1 MDIRTLLLIILAVI
15 AALTIVFY
23 QYFFKARH
31 KGSLR
36 VILASLRFVTLL
48 AAFLLLINP
57 KFIDEE
63 YFLEKSNLILLL
75 DDSASMLKSTNAD
88 DIERYIAEILNNEDL
103 QERFSQFKFKFGSQM
118 EESDSLSFQQENTN
132 IANALSKTNELFIKG
147 NNTVVLFSDG
157 NQTLGRDYEFLNLKN
172 NVQVNSV
179 VVGDTTAYSDISIGQ
194 VNTNTYAFLGNKFP
208 VEIIIQYSGEQNI
221 FKNLVIN
228 LDGKRV
234 FQEAVSFNPAENSK
248 RINTL
253 IEAKSV
259 GLKTLE
265 LQISPLENEK
275 NIINNN
281 KVVALEVIDEKT
293 NVTLVSDMLHPDIGA
308 LKKAIESNEQRQLN
322 VVKPN
327 ATSEILEA
335 TDVFILYQPNG
346 RFKRIYD
353 FIKAGNYNHFTITG
367 TQTDWRFLNQVQENF
382 FKEDFNQKEEIL
394 PVLNKSFSEFGLGD
408 FDTSDYPP
416 LISNLGDLDISAT
429 HQNILFQRIKGVDLD
444 IPLMTT
450 INSEGKKEA
459 VLFGENIW
467 RWRAKSYLDNNG
479 FGIFDDFIGKLL
491 LFLNS
496 DGKRSRLELDYKTV
510 FEGTDAARIKATYFD
525 KSYNLDPNGNVQ
537 IEIRDQNSDYRRQA
551 PMLFKGSFFEYDLEN
566 LNAGTYEFTVREN
579 KENIFKSGTFRIVE
593 FQQEDQLFSADYRK
607 MQRLSEKTD
616 GKLYFPN
623 QLDNLIED
631 LLSSEQT
638 LPLQKSKQNVV
649 SLIDYRALLGLIA
662 FCLAMEWFLRK
673 YNGLI

>member
-36 VILASLRFVTLL
+36 IVLASLRFIVLFG
-48 AAFLLLINP
+48 AFLLLINP
-57 KFIDEE
+57 KFVDKE

-75 DDSASMLKSTNAD
+75 DDSASMLKSSSAD
-88 DIERYIAEILNNEDL
+88 DIEDYVKEISENEAL
-103 QERFSQFKFKFGSQM
+103 QERFSQFQFKFGSQLN
-118 EESDSLSFQQENTN
+118 ENDSLSFQQENTN
-132 IANALSKTNELFIKG
+132 IANALSQTNDLFING
-147 NNTVVLFSDG
+147 NNTVVLLSDG
-157 NQTLGRDYEFLNLKN
+157 NQTLGRDYEFLNLN
-172 NVQVNSV
+172 ENVQINSV
-179 VVGDTTAYSDISIGQ
+179 VIGDTTAYADISIGQ

-208 VEIIIQYSGEQNI
+208 VEAIIEYSGEERVS
-221 FKNLVIN
+221 KNLVVR

-234 FQEAVSFNPAENSK
+234 FQETISFNANENSK

-253 IEAKSV
+253 IEAESV

-265 LQISPLENEK
+265 FQIAALNNEK
-275 NIINNN
+275 NTINNT

-308 LKKAIESNEQRQLN
+308 FKKAIESNEQRQLK

-327 ATSEILEA
+327 ATEEVLGA

-346 RFKRIYD
+346 KFKRIYD
-353 FIKAGNYNHFTITG
+353 FIEAGNYNHFTVTG
-367 TQTDWRFLNQVQENF
+367 TQTDWRFLNQIQTNF

-394 PVLNKSFSEFGLGD
+394 PVMNKSFSEFGLGD
-408 FDTSDYPP
+408 FDTGNYPP
-416 LISNLGDLDISAT
+416 LISNLGDLEVSVS
-429 HQNILFQRIKGVDLD
+429 HQNILYQRIKGIDLD
-444 IPLMTT
+444 VPLLTV
-450 INSEGKKEA
+450 INASDSKEA
-459 VLFGENIW
+459 ILFGENIW
-467 RWRAKSYLDNNG
+467 RWRAKSYLNNST
-479 FGIFDDFIGKLL
+479 FGIFDDFVGKLI

-510 FEGTDAARIKATYFD
+510 FSGTDAARIKATYFD

-537 IEIRDQNSDYRRQA
+537 IEIKGQGSNYNRKA

-566 LNAGTYEFTVREN
+566 LNPGTYEFKV
-579 KENIFKSGTFRIVE
+579 KEERDNISKSGTFRIVE
-593 FQQEDQLFSADYRK
+593 FRQEDQMFSANYK
-607 MQRLSEKTD
+607 KLQRLSEKSN

-623 QLDNLIED
+623 EIGALATD
-631 LLSSEQT
+631 LLNSKET
-638 LPLQKSKQNVV
+638 LPIQKSKQNVV
-649 SLIDYRALLGLIA
+649 SLIDYRLLLGLIV
-662 FCLAMEWFLRK
+662 FCLALEWFLRK

>member
-23 QYFFKARH
+23 QYFFKTNQ
-31 KGSLR
+31 KGSLKI
-36 VILASLRFVTLL
+36 ILTALRFLML
-48 AAFLLLINP
+48 FAAFLLLINP
-57 KFIDEE
+57 KLIDKE
-63 YFLEKSNLILLL
+63 YYLEKSNLILLL
-75 DDSASMLKSTNAD
+75 DDSSSMLKSSNAD
-88 DIERYIAEILNNEDL
+88 DIERYIAKIQDNEAL
-103 QERFSQFKFKFGSQM
+103 RERFSQFQFKFGSQM

-132 IANALSKTNELFIKG
+132 IAKALSKTNELFIKG

-179 VVGDTTAYSDISIGQ
+179 VVGDTTTYQDISIGL
-194 VNTNTYAFLGNKFP
+194 VNTNAYAFLGNKFP
-208 VEIIIQYSGEQNI
+208 VEAIIQYSGEQNVS
-221 FKNLVIN
+221 KNLVIN

-234 FQEAVSFNPAENSK
+234 FQETVSFNPTENSK

-253 IEAKSV
+253 VEAESV

-275 NIINNN
+275 NVINNN

-327 ATSEILEA
+327 TTNEVLED
-335 TDVFILYQPNG
+335 TDVFIVYQPNG
-346 RFKRIYD
+346 KFQRIYD

-394 PVLNKSFSEFGLGD
+394 PVLNRSFSEFGLGD
-408 FDTSDYPP
+408 FDTADYPP
-416 LISNLGDLDISAT
+416 LISNLGDLDISVA
-429 HQNILFQRIKGVDLD
+429 HQNILYQRIKGVDLD
-444 IPLMTT
+444 IPLLTT
-450 INSEGKKEA
+450 INSGGKKEA

-467 RWRAKSYLDNNG
+467 RWRAKSYLDNNT

-510 FEGTDAARIKATYFD
+510 FGGTDAARIKATYFD
-525 KSYNLDPNGNVQ
+525 KSYNLDPNGSVQ
-537 IEIRDQNSDYRRQA
+537 IEIRDQNSDYSRQA

-579 KENIFKSGTFRIVE
+579 KENISKSGTFKIVE
-593 FQQEDQLFSADYRK
+593 FKQEDQVFSANYGK
-607 MQRLSEKTD
+607 LQRLSEKTN
-616 GKLYFPN
+616 GRLYFPN
-623 QLDNLIED
+623 QLDSLVED
-631 LLSSEQT
+631 LLSSKHT
-638 LPLQKSKQNVV
+638 LPVQKSKQNVV
-649 SLIDYRALLGLIA
+649 SLIDYRMLLGIIV
-662 FCLAMEWFLRK
+662 FCLALEWFLRK